1 MPSAAYLRRL
11 FQQGLDLHARG
22 SLAEAERIYRQLLAE
37 APADP
42 EVLQVLGT
50 LCAQQGRNGEALDL
64 LRQAIAHNAGSA
76 PPFVVLGNVLA
87 AEGRVAE
94 ALVHYDRA
102 IRIDPGCMQA
112 FDGKGTALYV
122 LRRYEEALASYD
134 AAVALHPGFAE
145 GYNNRGYA
153 LSQLK
158 RHAEALA
165 SCDQA
170 LRINPRF
177 AEALNNRGN
186 ILQTTGRF
194 EEALASYD
202 AALAIQPDYADAH
215 YNRGNTLLALRRLT
229 DALSSHEQALRLSP
243 GFAAALNGRGNALHH
258 QGRFEEAIAS
268 YNAALAAEPGL
279 TDALNNRGR
288 TLHRLQK
295 HRLSMDSYRTAL
307 LTAPGNGAALN
318 GAALAALHLCDWA
331 GCATLSP
338 QLLGQAAAGA
348 YVPPVILFAY
358 GADEQ
363 LQLQAARTA
372 IAELVPGEPVA
383 TPRRPRRTRGK
394 IRLGYLSSD
403 FGEHPVGAQIAEL
416 LELHDRRRFD
426 VLAFSTAPDDG
437 SQQRARI
444 ARAVDRF
451 HDLGPLS
458 DASAAQKIADE
469 ETDILIDL
477 NGHTD
482 GARLGILARRPAPV
496 QAGWLGFAGT
506 TGAGFID
513 YLIADAHVAPPGC
526 KAAFS
531 EKIVR
536 LPDTYFVADA
546 TRAIG
551 QTPAR
556 SQQGLP
562 ETGFVFCCFNANWKI
577 TAAMFESWMRILMQT
592 QGSVLWLRWPGEEA
606 AAHMR
611 QAARARGVDPSRLV
625 FAQKA
630 DLGAHLARHRLA
642 DLFLDTLPF
651 NAHSTACDALWAGL
665 PVLTCRG
672 ASFCGRVGASLLNA
686 AGLPELITENMDAYE
701 ALALG
706 LARDAKKLAA
716 FKAVLQGGQSRL
728 FDTDLFRRNFETAL
742 AGMLTAQTQCG

>member
-1 MPSAAYLRRL
+1 MSSAAYLRRL
-11 FQQGLDLHARG
+11 FQQGLDLHGRG

-37 APADP
+37 APQNT
-42 EVLQVLGT
+42 EVLQLLGT
-50 LCAQQGRNGEALDL
+50 LCAQQGRNGEAANL
-64 LRQAIAHNAGSA
+64 LRQAIAQDAGSA

-87 AEGRVAE
+87 AQGRVAD
-94 ALVHYDRA
+94 ALANYDRA
-102 IRIDPGCMQA
+102 ISIDPGCMQA

-145 GYNNRGYA
+145 AFNNRGYA

-158 RHAEALA
+158 RPAEALA

-186 ILQTTGRF
+186 ILQGTGRY
-194 EEALASYD
+194 EEALASYG
-202 AALAIQPDYADAH
+202 AALAIQPDYAEAH
-215 YNRGNTLLALRRLT
+215 YNRGNALLALRKLT
-229 DALSSHEQALRLSP
+229 DALASHEQALRLAP
-243 GFAAALNGRGNALHH
+243 GFAAALNGRGNVLHH
-258 QGRFEEAIAS
+258 QRRFDEAIAS
-268 YNAALAAEPGL
+268 YDAALAAEPGL

-288 TLHRLQK
+288 TLHRLQR
-295 HRLSMDSYRTAL
+295 HRPSLESYQMAL

-331 GCATLSP
+331 GCAGFSS

-358 GADEQ
+358 GADER

-372 IAELVPGEPVA
+372 ITELVPGEPGA
-383 TPRRPRRTRGK
+383 TPHRTRRTGAK

-416 LELHDRRRFD
+416 LELHDRGRFD
-426 VLAFSTAPDDG
+426 VLAFSTAADDG
-437 SQQRARI
+437 SQTRTRI

-451 HDLGPLS
+451 HDLSPLS
-458 DASAAQKIADE
+458 DASAAQRIADE

-482 GARLGILARRPAPV
+482 GARFGILARRPAPV
-496 QAGWLGFAGT
+496 QAGWLGYAGT

-526 KAAFS
+526 EAAFS
-531 EKIVR
+531 EKIIR
-536 LPDTYFVADA
+536 LPGTYFVSDRQ
-546 TRAIG
+546 RAIG

-577 TAAMFESWMRILMQT
+577 TATMFEAWMRILAQT

-630 DLGAHLARHRLA
+630 DLPEHLARHRLA

-651 NAHSTACDALWAGL
+651 NAHSTASDALWAGL

-672 ASFCGRVGASLLNA
+672 ASFCGRVGVSLLSA
-686 AGLPELITENMDAYE
+686 AGLPELITESIEAYE
-701 ALALG
+701 AAALD
-706 LARDAKKLAA
+706 LARDARKLAA
-716 FKAVLQGGQSRL
+716 FKAALQGGQSRL
-728 FDTDLFRRNFETAL
+728 FDTDLFRRDFETAL
-742 AGMLTAQTQCG
+742 VAMRTA